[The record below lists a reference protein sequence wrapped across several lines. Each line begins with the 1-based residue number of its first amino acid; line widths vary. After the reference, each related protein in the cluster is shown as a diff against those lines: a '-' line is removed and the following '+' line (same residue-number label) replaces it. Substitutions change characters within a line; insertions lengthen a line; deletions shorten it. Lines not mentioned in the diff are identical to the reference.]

1 MFHFLAKFLNLV
13 KGPPIKFFLN
23 RFFSTTMH
31 SQTKFQI
38 VSGWVLTF
46 GLDPLPRE
54 LCSHSLLCQWAF
66 YVVRVQSMIAR
77 WVSMRIDWLSCGD
90 YRLWMGYD
98 DRRPIKLEE
107 ELGCFIKINGLKIC
121 ASLRIFLENS
131 TCSITQQAHMHILL
145 VKLKRKKITF
155 FL

>member
-1 MFHFLAKFLNLV
+1 MQQKSVFDLLNSLKLISRKIWAVEKFWNFHTV
-13 KGPPIKFFLN
+13 
-23 RFFSTTMH
+23 
-31 SQTKFQI
+31 
-38 VSGWVLTF
+38 
-46 GLDPLPRE
+46 
-54 LCSHSLLCQWAF
+54 HSLLCQWAF

-145 VKLKRKKITF
+145 VKLKRKKIACF
-155 FL
+155 IILDYFYSWKDVI

>member
-1 MFHFLAKFLNLV
+1 MQQKSVFDLLNSLKLISRKIWAVEKFWNFHTV
-13 KGPPIKFFLN
+13 
-23 RFFSTTMH
+23 
-31 SQTKFQI
+31 
-38 VSGWVLTF
+38 
-46 GLDPLPRE
+46 
-54 LCSHSLLCQWAF
+54 HSLLCQWAF

-155 FL
+155 FFIILDYFHSWKDVI

>member
-1 MFHFLAKFLNLV
+1 MRMYHLVMIFNHQLSVENLKV
-13 KGPPIKFFLN
+13 APRK
-23 RFFSTTMH
+23 S
-31 SQTKFQI
+31 
-38 VSGWVLTF
+38 LTQCGF
-46 GLDPLPRE
+46 MANPKYESLTHR
-54 LCSHSLLCQWAF
+54 SHSLLCQWAF

-155 FL
+155 FYNFGLFS

>member
-1 MFHFLAKFLNLV
+1 MQQKSVFDLLNSLKLISRKIRAVEKFWNFHTV
-13 KGPPIKFFLN
+13 
-23 RFFSTTMH
+23 
-31 SQTKFQI
+31 
-38 VSGWVLTF
+38 
-46 GLDPLPRE
+46 
-54 LCSHSLLCQWAF
+54 HSLLCQWAF

-155 FL
+155 FYNFGLFS